1 MKIAHNIA
9 KAASPVKVRFD
20 RVKRAHIRVNGQ
32 TAGRAARLRKFQRA
46 LLYNKIEFQDTE
58 TKVAAYL
65 IAFDGVATLS
75 DLTDSLDNLKSMYHW
90 RGNLCLEWE
99 DKEKRTNRR
108 FLSIFTRRALA
119 FPCDGSYFS
128 SSILEKLEATLGK
141 FYPSTVTCCLEQL
154 LHDAQAYL
162 FEALPGPLFSHC
174 SSIIPLTAVPRK
186 VLARDA
192 AQKALNA
199 SFEKGNENSRAGL
212 AYALD
217 GYFSPRSKSDGAWLI
232 HQLVVDCH
240 EKKSVA
246 DDIDKRRMLKAC
258 LLLAAKAQ
266 SAGQAASL
274 VLAWAID
281 FIESGTST
289 KSNVSPRTIDMYI
302 GIAALPLSRAFKSI
316 ELEEAEPCEYLSLY
330 ESLIK
335 SVAAGSQKTMRS
347 ALSSWHNFLVR
358 WVGAPVLEEPLGGN
372 VEAAVPNANVI
383 WQHEI
388 ALITTWLESA
398 TCDQRLLSQ
407 VRVAFAI
414 AVHARI
420 RASELFKLRIKNIR
434 IWDGNLEIEIS
445 PMRRDGR
452 LKSSSSRRVML
463 IDDSEAKEIII
474 EWVKRRKL
482 EGALMEDLLFADPY
496 SPSYGYKPGQMY
508 VMINTLLKAASGD
521 DDVSFHTLSHT
532 LISQRMENAL
542 IAEHTADINMLDIV
556 AAEVGHVSSQTGLLH
571 YFHFFERLI
580 RHFLDKSIQTI
591 PLTSLKVSELSSL
604 SSEAYRQRC
613 SRNKKSSGKEK
624 MAIAWEAITE
634 SLPVLLVPEVKST
647 CELADAEPPS
657 VIHKPNLATYKDCMD
672 VLSGLAEGLPV
683 SAISSRSNLPEEE
696 IGSLARSACR
706 LLEQLGLLE
715 KSFHE
720 YSCEKAVSDFQLGVN
735 NPSANAIKFD
745 RVWHPKLDSL
755 REFLLGSAKMEV
767 LRAGLQSW
775 GSCFQ
780 KGYLSLV
787 RPSQAAGLVN
797 LLKAA
802 EISVDRL
809 LVCASFSNSA
819 NDNQERV
826 LLSQVCSL
834 FTSVYPIQPKFDLK
848 KPRRGRPKT
857 FLVLS
862 GVDLE
867 VNEEMPSA
875 AASMGGLNALLFAAY
890 LFYCLPGPFNPVKT
904 MEV

>member
-1 MKIAHNIA
+1 MGNPHNTA
-9 KAASPVKVRFD
+9 KATSPVKVCFD
-20 RVKRAHIRVNGQ
+20 RVRRAHIRVNDQ
-32 TAGRAARLRKFQRA
+32 TAGRAARFRKFQKA
-46 LLYNKIEFQDTE
+46 LLYNKIKFQDAE

-99 DKEKRTNRR
+99 DKEKRLNRR
-108 FLSIFTRRALA
+108 FLSIFSRHAMSL
-119 FPCDGSYFS
+119 PCDSTYLS
-128 SSILEKLEATLGK
+128 SAILEKLEAALSK
-141 FYPSTVTCCLEQL
+141 FYPPSTACCLEEL
-154 LHDAQAYL
+154 LLDAQAYL
-162 FEALPGPLFSHC
+162 FEALPGPLFGHC
-174 SSIIPLTAVPRK
+174 SSIVPLTAVPKK
-186 VLARDA
+186 VLARNA

-199 SFEKGNENSRAGL
+199 SFEKGKENSRVGL

-240 EKKSVA
+240 EKKNVA

-258 LLLAAKAQ
+258 LLLAARAQ

-281 FIESGTST
+281 LIESGTST

-316 ELEEAEPCEYLSLY
+316 ELEEAEPSEYLALY

-335 SVAAGSQKTMRS
+335 AVAAGSQKTMKS
-347 ALSSWHNFLVR
+347 ALSSFHHFLVQ
-358 WVGAPVLEEPLGGN
+358 WVGAPTLEKPLADI

-383 WQHEI
+383 WRHEI

-420 RASELFKLRIKNIR
+420 RASELFKLRIKNVR
-434 IWDGNLEIEIS
+434 IWDGSLEIEIS

-452 LKSSSSRRVML
+452 LKTSSSRRVML
-463 IDDSEAKEIII
+463 INDSEAKEIII

-508 VMINTLLKAASGD
+508 VMINALLKAATGD

-542 IAEHTADINMLDIV
+542 ISEHAADINMLDIV

-580 RHFLDKSIQTI
+580 RHFLDKSIQAI
-591 PLTSLKVSELSSL
+591 PLTSLKVSEISSL
-604 SSEAYRQRC
+604 SSEAFRQRC
-613 SRNKKSSGKEK
+613 SRDKKSSGKEK
-624 MAIAWEAITE
+624 MAIAWGAITE
-634 SLPVLLVPEVKST
+634 SLPCLLVPDVKSA
-647 CELADAEPPS
+647 CEMVNAEPPG
-657 VIHKPNLATYKDCMD
+657 VIHKPNLASYKDCLD
-672 VLSGLAEGLPV
+672 VLSGLSEGLSI
-683 SAISSRSNLPEEE
+683 SAISARSNLPEKEV
-696 IGSLARSACR
+696 SDLARSACR
-706 LLEQLGLLE
+706 LLEQLGLIE
-715 KSFHE
+715 KLFHE
-720 YSCEKAVSDFQLGVN
+720 RNGDRAVSDFQLAVNAPGVN
-735 NPSANAIKFD
+735 AIRFD
-745 RVWHPKLDSL
+745 RVWQSKYDSL
-755 REFLLGSAKMEV
+755 RDYLFGSADMEI
-767 LRAGLQSW
+767 LNAGLQSW
-775 GSCFQ
+775 CSCFQ
-780 KGYLSLV
+780 KGYISLV

-819 NDNQERV
+819 KENQERV
-826 LLSQVCSL
+826 LLSQISSL
-834 FTSVYPIQPKFDLK
+834 FTSVYPIQPNFDLK
-848 KPRRGRPKT
+848 KPRRGRPKA

-875 AASMGGLNALLFAAY
+875 AASMGGLNSLLFAAN

-904 MEV
+904 KEM